1 MLTKLNTF
9 IFIFLFISAC
19 DSQPDRELLAQQSKQ
34 YSPQNSHLKQIYQSS
49 CKNCHTLKDTG
60 APLTGD
66 TAAWNDLFEQTG
78 KDLLLQ
84 NIINGKGGMPPFGL
98 CMECQEEDFIALIDF
113 MAQPKG
119 VVE

>member
-1 MLTKLNTF
+1 MHTNIFTF
-9 IFIFLFISAC
+9 IAIALFIAAC
-19 DSQPDRELLAQQSKQ
+19 DSHPDRSLLAQQAKQ
-34 YSPQNSHLKQIYQSS
+34 YSPQDPHLKQIYQSS

-66 TAAWNDLFEQTG
+66 TSTWHDLLNQYG

-98 CMECQEEDFIALIDF
+98 CMECQEQDFVALIDF
-113 MAQPKG
+113 MAQPMG
-119 VVE
+119 VAE

>member
-1 MLTKLNTF
+1 MLTKIFTF
-9 IFIFLFISAC
+9 ITISLFISAC
-19 DSQPDRELLAQQSKQ
+19 DSHSDRSLLAQQPKQ
-34 YSPQNSHLKQIYQSS
+34 YSPQDPHLKQIYQSS

-66 TAAWNDLFEQTG
+66 TATWHELLDRYG
-78 KDLLLQ
+78 KDVLLQ

-98 CMECQEEDFIALIDF
+98 CMECQEQDFVALIDF

-119 VVE
+119 VTE